1 MPTNRN
7 LLFYRA
13 NDGGIST
20 ATIDDQGIFTNLKDG
35 RVNPNWTHITP
46 A

>member
-1 MPTNRN
+1 MSVSCSSTV
-7 LLFYRA
+7 

-20 ATIDDQGIFTNLKDG
+20 ARIDDQGIFTNLKDG

>member
-1 MPTNRN
+1 MSSE

-13 NDGGIST
+13 GDGGIST
-20 ATIDDQGIFTNLKDG
+20 ARIDGQGIFTGLKDG
-35 RVNPNWTHITP
+35 RVNANWTHIASP